1 MQVQTTTRSRR
12 HSRSLARAFLA
23 PTLVAATLGSVQLF
37 GVPAAQAT
45 GVGNRPSISI
55 GDASVTEGNSGTTQL
70 VFTATLSGRNVHTAT
85 VDYATADGTAEAP
98 SDYAAQSGTL
108 SFSRGATTETVS
120 VSVNGDAE
128 GEDAE
133 TLSVELSNPV
143 DAVIGMG
150 TGAGTIHDDDCTI
163 VGTAGND
170 VINGTPGDDV
180 ICGLDGTDIIK
191 SLDGNDQID
200 GNGGSDR
207 MVAGRGDDV
216 VNGGAGDDW
225 VRYSDS
231 PNSVTIDLSQGY
243 ADDGQGGHDTLISV
257 ERGFGS
263 KNADD
268 TLIGDDADNVLSGL
282 AGNDT
287 LYGMGGNDRL
297 LGGFGD
303 DTIYGGDGDDRLEG
317 DPGTDTCLDS
327 VGTNQYLVCEVLS

>member
-1 MQVQTTTRSRR
+1 MHAHTTRF
-12 HSRSLARAFLA
+12 RSLTRAFLA
-23 PTLVAATLGSVQLF
+23 PVLVTATLG
-37 GVPAAQAT
+37 AAQTIGAAPAQAA
-45 GVGNRPSISI
+45 GAGNRPTISI
-55 GDASVTEGNSGTTQL
+55 GDASVTEGNSGTTDL
-70 VFTATLSGRNVHTAT
+70 VFTVTLSGKAARTAT
-85 VDYATADGTAEAP
+85 VDYATADGTAQAP
-98 SDYAAQSGTL
+98 SDYTAASGTL
-108 SFSRGATTETVS
+108 SFPRGVTEQTVS
-120 VSVNGDAE
+120 VSVNGDTE

-133 TLSVELSNPV
+133 TLTVQLSNPV
-143 DAVIGMG
+143 NSQVG
-150 TGAGTIHDDDCTI
+150 TGTGNGTIVDDDCTI
-163 VGTAGND
+163 LGTEGND
-170 VINGTPGDDV
+170 VIYGTAGDDV
-180 ICGLDGTDIIK
+180 ICGLGGVDIIK
-191 SLDGNDQID
+191 GLDGNDQID

-207 MVAGRGDDV
+207 MVGGRGDDTI
-216 VNGGAGDDW
+216 NGGEGDDW

-268 TLIGDDADNVLSGL
+268 TLIGDDGDNVLSGL

-317 DPGTDTCLDS
+317 DPGTDTCIDT
-327 VGTNQYLVCEVLS
+327 VGTNQYLVCEVFS

>member
-1 MQVQTTTRSRR
+1 MHAHRSTLPSFRR
-12 HSRSLARAFLA
+12 LARGS
-23 PTLVAATLGSVQLF
+23 LVATVAFSAIG
-37 GVPAAQAT
+37 AAQLVGAPPAHAL
-45 GVGNRPSISI
+45 GVGNRPTISM

-70 VFTATLSGRNVHTAT
+70 VFTATLSGRSVHTAT
-85 VDYATADGTAEAP
+85 VDYTTVDGTALAA
-98 SDYAAQSGTL
+98 SDYSAMTGTL
-108 SFSRGATTETVS
+108 SFPKGVTTQTVS
-120 VSVNGDAE
+120 VSVNGDTE

-133 TLSVELSNPV
+133 TLTVQLSSPV
-143 DAVIGMG
+143 DSVIGTG
-150 TGAGTIHDDDCTI
+150 TGNGTIVDDDCTI
-163 VGTAGND
+163 LGTPGND
-170 VINGTPGDDV
+170 VILGTPADDV

-191 SLDGNDQID
+191 GLDGNDQID

-207 MVAGRGDDV
+207 MVGGRGDDII
-216 VNGGAGDDW
+216 NGGAGDDW

-231 PNSVTIDLSQGY
+231 PNSVTIDLSQSY
-243 ADDGQGGHDTLISV
+243 ADDGQGGRDTLVSV

-268 TLIGDDADNVLSGL
+268 TLIGDDGDNVLSGL

-317 DPGTDTCLDS
+317 DPGTDTCIDT
-327 VGTNQYLVCEVLS
+327 VGTNSYLVCEVLS